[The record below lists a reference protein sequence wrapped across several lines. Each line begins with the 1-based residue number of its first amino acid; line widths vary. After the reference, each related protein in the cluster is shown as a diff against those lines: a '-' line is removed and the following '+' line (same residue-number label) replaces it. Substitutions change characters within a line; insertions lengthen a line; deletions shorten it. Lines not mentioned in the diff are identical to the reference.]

1 MFRREAETA
10 PGRTSLAT
18 VRAVVKMFELRK
30 VVDFEPDTGHSQ
42 SDRQLAG
49 VSQMVMSSFIEE
61 LIPGTVAHA
70 PLDSATPWLYACSR
84 NPCPSNAD
92 ASIGFQAR
100 CLRKGPRVGTPWQ
113 VPGTQGTEALC
124 AYMQAFMRS

>member
-1 MFRREAETA
+1 MTLLALQDWMFRREAETA

-18 VRAVVKMFELRK
+18 VRAVVKMF
-30 VVDFEPDTGHSQ
+30 
-42 SDRQLAG
+42 AG
-49 VSQMVMSSFIEE
+49 VSQMVMSSFIED

-70 PLDSATPWLYACSR
+70 PLDSAAPWLYARSR
-84 NPCPSNAD
+84 NPCPFNAD
-92 ASIGFQAR
+92 ASFGFQAR